1 MSKAINISSLSV
13 GYDKKVILKNI
24 NILSDK
30 NQMIALFGRNG
41 KGKST
46 LLKTISGL
54 NPPITGKFI
63 FDGIDVLSLSEK
75 KRSKILSIVSTSQ
88 TNIGGITV
96 RDFVAFGRFPY
107 TNWLGINKDTDDKEI
122 DNAIKLCK
130 LEAFI
135 NRNYNELSDGEKQ
148 KVSIARAI
156 SQNTP
161 LIILDEP
168 TVHLDLINKAEIF
181 KLLQNLVQH
190 HNKTIIIST
199 HQIEY
204 ALQVCDFFW
213 LINEQKIE
221 TLTPNQIIEQEKLN
235 ELFNDDLIGFDKV
248 SQSFKLK

>member
-122 DNAIKLCK
+122 DK
-130 LEAFI
+130 
-135 NRNYNELSDGEKQ
+135 SDYG
-148 KVSIARAI
+148 
-156 SQNTP
+156 
-161 LIILDEP
+161 
-168 TVHLDLINKAEIF
+168 
-181 KLLQNLVQH
+181 
-190 HNKTIIIST
+190 
-199 HQIEY
+199 
-204 ALQVCDFFW
+204 
-213 LINEQKIE
+213 
-221 TLTPNQIIEQEKLN
+221 TLA
-235 ELFNDDLIGFDKV
+235 V
-248 SQSFKLK
+248 